1 MIGQL
6 RGILMSKQPPALMLD
21 VQGVGYELDAP
32 MTTFYDLP
40 KEGEE
45 LMLHTHLVVREDAQL
60 LFGFSTENQRNL
72 FRHLL
77 KISGIGPRVGLAI
90 LSGLSV
96 KEFRLCINGE
106 DVVRL
111 TKVPGIGRKTAE
123 RVILEL
129 RGKQLPGMSADD
141 DAAIAGSVDD
151 IRADAISALT
161 ALGYRAKDA
170 EKVIGQLA
178 DQSETGKTLSS
189 ESLIRHALQALS
201 GGSR

>member
-6 RGILMSKQPPALMLD
+6 RGILLSKQPPALMLD

-40 KEGEE
+40 MEGVE
-45 LMLHTHLVVREDAQL
+45 LMLYTHLVVREDAQL

-129 RGKQLPGMSADD
+129 RGKQLPGMSGDEEVAV
-141 DAAIAGSVDD
+141 AGSNDE

-170 EKVIGQLA
+170 EKVIGRLA
-178 DQSETGKTLSS
+178 DQSAGAEAVSS
-189 ESLIRHALQALS
+189 ESLIRLALQSMS

>member
-1 MIGQL
+1 
-6 RGILMSKQPPALMLD
+6 MLD
-21 VQGVGYELDAP
+21 VQGVGYELEAP

-40 KEGEE
+40 REGVE

-77 KISGIGPRVGLAI
+77 RISGIGPRVGLAI

-129 RGKQLPGMSADD
+129 RGKQLPGMSADED
-141 DAAIAGSVDD
+141 VAVAGSTDE

-178 DQSETGKTLSS
+178 DQSDASEALSS
-189 ESLIRHALQALS
+189 ESLIRQALQSMS

>member
-6 RGILMSKQPPALMLD
+6 RGILLSKQPPALMLN
-21 VQGVGYELDAP
+21 VQGVGYELEAP

-40 KEGEE
+40 QEGTE

-77 KISGIGPRVGLAI
+77 RISGIGPRVGLAI

-96 KEFRLCINGE
+96 QEFRLCINSE

-129 RGKQLPGMSADD
+129 RGKQLPGMAGDE
-141 DAAIAGSVDD
+141 DAAVTGSTDD
-151 IRADAISALT
+151 IRTDAVSALT

-170 EKVIGQLA
+170 EKVVGQLS
-178 DQSETGKTLSS
+178 DQSGVGERLSS
-189 ESLIRHALQALS
+189 ESLIRQALQAMS

>member
-6 RGILMSKQPPALMLD
+6 RGILLSKQPPALMLD

-40 KEGEE
+40 EEGSE
-45 LMLHTHLVVREDAQL
+45 LLLHTHLVVREDAQL

-96 KEFRLCINGE
+96 HEFRLCVNGE

-129 RGKQLPGMSADD
+129 RGKQLPGMSVDD
-141 DAAIAGSVDD
+141 DIAVAGSADE
-151 IRADAISALT
+151 IRKDAISALT
-161 ALGYRAKDA
+161 ALGYRTKEA
-170 EKVIGQLA
+170 EKVINQLA
-178 DQSETGKTLSS
+178 DQADASDLLSS
-189 ESLIRHALQALS
+189 EFLIRQALQSMS

>member
-6 RGILMSKQPPALMLD
+6 RGILLSKQPPALMLD

-40 KEGEE
+40 KEGAE

-129 RGKQLPGMSADD
+129 RGKQLPGMSGDED
-141 DAAIAGSVDD
+141 LAIAGSSDD
-151 IRADAISALT
+151 IRIDAVSALT

-178 DQSETGKTLSS
+178 EQADGSEGLSS
-189 ESLIRHALQALS
+189 ESLIRQALQAMS

>member
-6 RGILMSKQPPALMLD
+6 RGTLLSKQPPALLLD

-40 KEGEE
+40 AEGSE

-96 KEFRLCINGE
+96 KEFRLCINAE

-111 TKVPGIGRKTAE
+111 IKVPGIGRKTAE

-129 RGKQLPGMSADD
+129 RGKQLPGMVAGEE
-141 DAAIAGSVDD
+141 AVVAGSSDE
-151 IRADAISALT
+151 IRGDAISALT
-161 ALGYRAKDA
+161 ALGYRMKDA
-170 EKVIGQLA
+170 EKVIGRLA
-178 DQSETGKTLSS
+178 DQFDSTDSMSS
-189 ESLIRHALQALS
+189 EVLIRQALQSLS
-201 GGSR
+201 GGAR

>member
-6 RGILMSKQPPALMLD
+6 RGVLLSKQPPALMLN
-21 VQGVGYELDAP
+21 VQGVGYELEAP

-40 KEGEE
+40 QEGSE

-141 DAAIAGSVDD
+141 DIVRTGSPDD
-151 IRADAISALT
+151 TRADAISALT
-161 ALGYRAKDA
+161 ALGYREKDA

-178 DQSETGKTLSS
+178 DQSDASEPLSS
-189 ESLIRHALQALS
+189 ESLIRQALQSMS

>member
-6 RGILMSKQPPALMLD
+6 RGILLSKHPPALMLD

-40 KEGEE
+40 KEGAE

-60 LFGFSTENQRNL
+60 LFGFSTENQRDL

-129 RGKQLPGMSADD
+129 RGKQLPGMSADED
-141 DAAIAGSVDD
+141 VAIAGSSDE
-151 IRADAISALT
+151 IRTDAISALT

-170 EKVIGQLA
+170 EKVIGRLA
-178 DQSETGKTLSS
+178 DQSDGSEGLSS
-189 ESLIRHALQALS
+189 ESLIRQALQAMS

>member
-6 RGILMSKQPPALMLD
+6 RGILLSKQPPALMLD

-40 KEGEE
+40 EEGSE
-45 LMLHTHLVVREDAQL
+45 LLLHTHLVVREDAQL

-96 KEFRLCINGE
+96 NEFRLCVNGE

-129 RGKQLPGMSADD
+129 RGKQLPGMSVDD
-141 DAAIAGSVDD
+141 DIAVAGSADE
-151 IRADAISALT
+151 IRKDAISALT
-161 ALGYRAKDA
+161 ALGYRTKEA
-170 EKVIGQLA
+170 EKVINQLA
-178 DQSETGKTLSS
+178 DQADASETLSS
-189 ESLIRHALQALS
+189 EFLIRQALQSMS

>member
-6 RGILMSKQPPALMLD
+6 RGILLFKQPPALILD

-40 KEGEE
+40 KEGGE

-106 DVVRL
+106 DVARL

-129 RGKQLPGMSADD
+129 RGKQLPGMSADED
-141 DAAIAGSVDD
+141 VAAAGGSDE

-178 DQSETGKTLSS
+178 DQSEGSEGMSS
-189 ESLIRHALQALS
+189 ESLIRQALQAMS
-201 GGSR
+201 GGAR

>member
-6 RGILMSKQPPALMLD
+6 RGILLSKQPPALMLN
-21 VQGVGYELDAP
+21 VQGVGYELEAP

-40 KEGEE
+40 QEGTE

-60 LFGFSTENQRNL
+60 LFGFSTVNQRDL

-77 KISGIGPRVGLAI
+77 RISGIGPRVGLAI

-96 KEFRLCINGE
+96 QEFRLCINSE

-111 TKVPGIGRKTAE
+111 TRVPGIGRKTAE

-129 RGKQLPGMSADD
+129 RGKQLPGMSA
-141 DAAIAGSVDD
+141 GDD
-151 IRADAISALT
+151 IAAGGDTDDMRADAISALT
-161 ALGYRAKDA
+161 ALGYRVKDA

-178 DQSETGKTLSS
+178 DQADGGETLSS
-189 ESLIRHALQALS
+189 ESLIRQALQSMS

>member
-6 RGILMSKQPPALMLD
+6 RGILLSKQPPALMMD

-40 KEGEE
+40 EEGSE

-96 KEFRLCINGE
+96 NEFRLCVNGE
-106 DVVRL
+106 DVLRL

-129 RGKQLPGMSADD
+129 RGKQLPGMSVDD
-141 DAAIAGSVDD
+141 DLVVAGSVDE
-151 IRADAISALT
+151 IRNDAISALT

-170 EKVIGQLA
+170 EKVINQLA
-178 DQSETGKTLSS
+178 DRSDASETLSS
-189 ESLIRHALQALS
+189 EFLIRQALQSMS

>member
-40 KEGEE
+40 QEGAE

-141 DAAIAGSVDD
+141 DVAVAGSVDD

-161 ALGYRAKDA
+161 ALGYRVKDA

-178 DQSETGKTLSS
+178 DQHEGSEELSS
-189 ESLIRHALQALS
+189 ESLIRQALQALS

>member
-6 RGILMSKQPPALMLD
+6 RGILLSKQPPALMLD

-40 KEGEE
+40 EEGSE

-96 KEFRLCINGE
+96 NEFRLCVNGE

-129 RGKQLPGMSADD
+129 RGKQLPGMSVDD
-141 DAAIAGSVDD
+141 DVAVAGSIDE
-151 IRADAISALT
+151 IRNDAISALT
-161 ALGYRAKDA
+161 ALGYRIKDA
-170 EKVIGQLA
+170 EKLINQLA
-178 DQSETGKTLSS
+178 DQSDASEALSS
-189 ESLIRHALQALS
+189 EFLIRQALQSMS

>member
-6 RGILMSKQPPALMLD
+6 RGILLSKQPPALMLD

-40 KEGEE
+40 QEGVE

-129 RGKQLPGMSADD
+129 RGKQLPGMSEGDD
-141 DAAIAGSVDD
+141 VPTPGSSDE
-151 IRADAISALT
+151 IRSDAISALT
-161 ALGYRAKDA
+161 ALGYRGKEA
-170 EKVIGQLA
+170 EKIITKLA
-178 DQSETGKTLSS
+178 EQSDGSEALTS
-189 ESLIRHALQALS
+189 ESLIRQALQSMS

>member
-6 RGILMSKQPPALMLD
+6 RGVLLSKQPPALMLN
-21 VQGVGYELDAP
+21 VQGVGYELEAP

-40 KEGEE
+40 QEGSE

-141 DAAIAGSVDD
+141 DIVRTGSPDD
-151 IRADAISALT
+151 TRADAISALT
-161 ALGYRAKDA
+161 ALGYREKDA
-170 EKVIGQLA
+170 EKVIGQFA
-178 DQSETGKTLSS
+178 DQSDASEPLSS
-189 ESLIRHALQALS
+189 ESLIRQALQSMS

>member
-6 RGILMSKQPPALMLD
+6 RGILLSKQPPALMLD

-40 KEGEE
+40 EEGSE

-96 KEFRLCINGE
+96 NEFRLCVNGE

-129 RGKQLPGMSADD
+129 RGKQLPGMSVDD
-141 DAAIAGSVDD
+141 DVAVAGSIDE
-151 IRADAISALT
+151 IRNDAISALT
-161 ALGYRAKDA
+161 ALGYRIKDA
-170 EKVIGQLA
+170 EKVINQLA
-178 DQSETGKTLSS
+178 DQSDASEALSS
-189 ESLIRHALQALS
+189 EFLIRQALQSMS

>member
-6 RGILMSKQPPALMLD
+6 RGILLSKQPPALMLD
-21 VQGVGYELDAP
+21 VQGVGYELEAP

-40 KEGEE
+40 REGVE

-77 KISGIGPRVGLAI
+77 RISGIGPRVGLAI

-96 KEFRLCINGE
+96 KEFRLWINGE
-106 DVVRL
+106 DVGRL

-129 RGKQLPGMSADD
+129 RGKQLPGMSADED
-141 DAAIAGSVDD
+141 VAVAGSTDE
-151 IRADAISALT
+151 IRADAVSALT

-178 DQSETGKTLSS
+178 DQSDASEALSS
-189 ESLIRHALQALS
+189 ESLIRQALQSMS

>member
-6 RGILMSKQPPALMLD
+6 HGILLSKQPPALMLN
-21 VQGVGYELDAP
+21 VQGVGYELEAP

-40 KEGEE
+40 QEGSE

-96 KEFRLCINGE
+96 TEFRLCINCE

-111 TKVPGIGRKTAE
+111 TRVPGIGRKTAE

-129 RGKQLPGMSADD
+129 RGKQLPGMSGDE
-141 DAAIAGSVDD
+141 DAGVAGGSDEV
-151 IRADAISALT
+151 RADAISALT

-178 DQSETGKTLSS
+178 DQSDAAEKLSS
-189 ESLIRHALQALS
+189 ESLIRQALQAMS

>member
-6 RGILMSKQPPALMLD
+6 RGILLSKQPPALMMD

-40 KEGEE
+40 EEGSE

-96 KEFRLCINGE
+96 NEFRLCVNGE

-129 RGKQLPGMSADD
+129 RGKQLPGMSVDD
-141 DAAIAGSVDD
+141 DLAVAGSVDE
-151 IRADAISALT
+151 IRNDAISALT

-170 EKVIGQLA
+170 EKVINQLA
-178 DQSETGKTLSS
+178 DRSDASETLSS
-189 ESLIRHALQALS
+189 EFLIRQALQSMS

>member
-6 RGILMSKQPPALMLD
+6 RGILLSKQPPALMLD

-40 KEGEE
+40 EEGAE
-45 LMLHTHLVVREDAQL
+45 LLLHTHLVVREDAQL

-77 KISGIGPRVGLAI
+77 KITGIGPRVGLAI

-96 KEFRLCINGE
+96 NEFRLCVNGE

-129 RGKQLPGMSADD
+129 RGKQLPGMSVDD
-141 DAAIAGSVDD
+141 DIAVAGSADE
-151 IRADAISALT
+151 IRKDAISALT
-161 ALGYRAKDA
+161 ALGYRTKEA
-170 EKVIGQLA
+170 EKVINQLA
-178 DQSETGKTLSS
+178 DQADASEALSS
-189 ESLIRHALQALS
+189 EFLIRQALQSMS

>member
-6 RGILMSKQPPALMLD
+6 RGILLSKQPPALMLN
-21 VQGVGYELDAP
+21 VQGVGYELEAP

-40 KEGEE
+40 QEGSE
-45 LMLHTHLVVREDAQL
+45 LVLHTHLVVREDAQL

-77 KISGIGPRVGLAI
+77 RISGIGPRVGLAI

-96 KEFRLCINGE
+96 QEFRLCINSE

-129 RGKQLPGMSADD
+129 RGKQLPGMAADED
-141 DAAIAGSVDD
+141 TAATGSTDE

-161 ALGYRAKDA
+161 ALGYRANDA
-170 EKVIGQLA
+170 EKVIGKLA
-178 DQSETGKTLSS
+178 DKSGADETLSS
-189 ESLIRHALQALS
+189 ETLIRQALQVMS

>member
-6 RGILMSKQPPALMLD
+6 RGILLSKQPPALMLD

-40 KEGEE
+40 KEGAE

-129 RGKQLPGMSADD
+129 RGKELPGMSADED
-141 DAAIAGSVDD
+141 VAIAGSSNE
-151 IRADAISALT
+151 IRSDAISALT
-161 ALGYRAKDA
+161 ALGYRVKDS

-178 DQSETGKTLSS
+178 DQSDGSEGLSS
-189 ESLIRHALQALS
+189 ESLIRQALQAMS
-201 GGSR
+201 GGPR

>member
-6 RGILMSKQPPALMLD
+6 RGILLSKQPPALMLD

-40 KEGEE
+40 EEGSE

-96 KEFRLCINGE
+96 NEFRQCVNGE

-129 RGKQLPGMSADD
+129 RGKQLPGMSVDD
-141 DAAIAGSVDD
+141 DVAVAGSIDE
-151 IRADAISALT
+151 IRNDAISALT
-161 ALGYRAKDA
+161 ALGYRIKDA
-170 EKVIGQLA
+170 EKVINQLA
-178 DQSETGKTLSS
+178 DQSDASEALSS
-189 ESLIRHALQALS
+189 EFLIRQALQSMS

>member
-40 KEGEE
+40 QEGSE

-141 DAAIAGSVDD
+141 DVAAGSVDD
-151 IRADAISALT
+151 VRADAISALT

-178 DQSETGKTLSS
+178 DQSDAGEALSS
-189 ESLIRHALQALS
+189 ESLIRQALQAMS

>member
-6 RGILMSKQPPALMLD
+6 HGILLSKQPPALMLN
-21 VQGVGYELDAP
+21 VQGVGYELEAP

-40 KEGEE
+40 QEGSE

-96 KEFRLCINGE
+96 TEFRLCINCE

-111 TKVPGIGRKTAE
+111 TRVPGIGRKTAE

-129 RGKQLPGMSADD
+129 RGKQLPGMSGDE
-141 DAAIAGSVDD
+141 DAVVAGGSDGV
-151 IRADAISALT
+151 RADAISALT

-178 DQSETGKTLSS
+178 DQSDAAEKLSS
-189 ESLIRHALQALS
+189 ESLIRQALQAMS
-201 GGSR
+201 GGAR

>member
-6 RGILMSKQPPALMLD
+6 RGILLSKQPPALMLD

-40 KEGEE
+40 QVGSE

-106 DVVRL
+106 DIVRL

-129 RGKQLPGMSADD
+129 RGKLLPGMSANDDEEVTGSDD
-141 DAAIAGSVDD
+141 DV
-151 IRADAISALT
+151 RNDAISALA
-161 ALGYRAKDA
+161 ALGYREKDA
-170 EKVIGQLA
+170 EKVIGKLA
-178 DQSETGKTLSS
+178 DQGDAGDVMTS
-189 ESLIRHALQALS
+189 ESLIRQALQSMS

>member
-6 RGILMSKQPPALMLD
+6 RGILLSKQAPALMLD

-40 KEGEE
+40 QEGSE

-106 DVVRL
+106 DIVRL

-141 DAAIAGSVDD
+141 DVAVAGSDD
-151 IRADAISALT
+151 DVRNDAISALA
-161 ALGYRAKDA
+161 ALGYREKDA
-170 EKVIGQLA
+170 EKVVGKLA
-178 DQSETGKTLSS
+178 DQLDAGEAMTS
-189 ESLIRHALQALS
+189 ESLIRLALQTMS

>member
-6 RGILMSKQPPALMLD
+6 HGILLSKQPPALMLN
-21 VQGVGYELDAP
+21 VQGVGYELEAP

-40 KEGEE
+40 QEGSE

-96 KEFRLCINGE
+96 TEFRLCINCE

-111 TKVPGIGRKTAE
+111 TRVPGIGRKTAE

-129 RGKQLPGMSADD
+129 RGKQLPGMSGDE
-141 DAAIAGSVDD
+141 DAVVAGGSDEV
-151 IRADAISALT
+151 RADAISALT

-170 EKVIGQLA
+170 EKVISQLA
-178 DQSETGKTLSS
+178 DQSDAAEKLSS
-189 ESLIRHALQALS
+189 ESLIRQALQAMS
-201 GGSR
+201 GGAR

>member
-6 RGILMSKQPPALMLD
+6 RGILLSKQPPALMLN
-21 VQGVGYELDAP
+21 VQGVGYELEAP

-40 KEGEE
+40 QEGAE
-45 LMLHTHLVVREDAQL
+45 LILHTHLVVREDAQL

-77 KISGIGPRVGLAI
+77 RISGIGPRVGLAI

-96 KEFRLCINGE
+96 QEFRLCINSE

-129 RGKQLPGMSADD
+129 RGKQLPGMAGDE
-141 DAAIAGSVDD
+141 DAVASSTNDD
-151 IRADAISALT
+151 IRTDAISALT
-161 ALGYRAKDA
+161 ALGYREKDA
-170 EKVIGQLA
+170 EKIIAKLA
-178 DQSETGKTLSS
+178 DQSAVGETLSS
-189 ESLIRHALQALS
+189 ESLIRQALQAMS

>member
-6 RGILMSKQPPALMLD
+6 RGILLSKQPPALMLN
-21 VQGVGYELDAP
+21 VQGVGYELEAP

-40 KEGEE
+40 QEGAE
-45 LMLHTHLVVREDAQL
+45 LILHTHLVVREDAQL

-77 KISGIGPRVGLAI
+77 RISGIGPRVGLAI

-96 KEFRLCINGE
+96 QEFRLCINSE

-129 RGKQLPGMSADD
+129 RGKQLPGMAGDE
-141 DAAIAGSVDD
+141 DAVATSTNDD
-151 IRADAISALT
+151 IRTDAISALT
-161 ALGYRAKDA
+161 ALGYREKDA
-170 EKVIGQLA
+170 EKIIAKLA
-178 DQSETGKTLSS
+178 DQSAVGETLSS
-189 ESLIRHALQALS
+189 ESLIRQALQAMS

>member
-6 RGILMSKQPPALMLD
+6 RGILLSRQPPALMLD

-40 KEGEE
+40 EEGSE

-96 KEFRLCINGE
+96 NEFRLCVNGE

-129 RGKQLPGMSADD
+129 RGKQLPGMSVDGDTAV
-141 DAAIAGSVDD
+141 AGSVDE
-151 IRADAISALT
+151 IRNDAISALT
-161 ALGYRAKDA
+161 ALGYRIKDA
-170 EKVIGQLA
+170 EKVINQLA
-178 DQSETGKTLSS
+178 DQSDASEALSS
-189 ESLIRHALQALS
+189 EFLIRQALQSMS

>member
-40 KEGEE
+40 KEGAE

-129 RGKQLPGMSADD
+129 RGQQLPGMSADD
-141 DAAIAGSVDD
+141 DVAVAGSVDD
-151 IRADAISALT
+151 VRADAISALT

-178 DQSETGKTLSS
+178 DQSDAGETLSS
-189 ESLIRHALQALS
+189 ESLIRQALQAMS

>member
-6 RGILMSKQPPALMLD
+6 RGILLSKQPPALMLN
-21 VQGVGYELDAP
+21 VQGVGYELEAP

-40 KEGEE
+40 QEGTE

-77 KISGIGPRVGLAI
+77 RISGIGPRVGLAI

-96 KEFRLCINGE
+96 QEFRLCINSE

-129 RGKQLPGMSADD
+129 RGKQLPGMAGDE
-141 DAAIAGSVDD
+141 DAAVAGSTDD
-151 IRADAISALT
+151 IRTDAVSALT

-170 EKVIGQLA
+170 EKVVGQLS
-178 DQSETGKTLSS
+178 DQSEVGERLSS
-189 ESLIRHALQALS
+189 ESLIRQALQAMS

>member
-6 RGILMSKQPPALMLD
+6 RGILLSKQPPALMLN
-21 VQGVGYELDAP
+21 VQGVGYELEAP

-40 KEGEE
+40 QEGAE
-45 LMLHTHLVVREDAQL
+45 LILHTHLVVREDAQL

-77 KISGIGPRVGLAI
+77 RISGIGPRVGLAI

-96 KEFRLCINGE
+96 QEFRLCINSE

-129 RGKQLPGMSADD
+129 RGKQLPGM
-141 DAAIAGSVDD
+141 AGDEDTVASSTNDD
-151 IRADAISALT
+151 IRTDAISALT
-161 ALGYRAKDA
+161 ALGYREKDA
-170 EKVIGQLA
+170 EKIIAKLA
-178 DQSETGKTLSS
+178 DQSAVGETLSS
-189 ESLIRHALQALS
+189 ETLIRQALQAMS

>member
-6 RGILMSKQPPALMLD
+6 RGILLSKQPPALMLD

-40 KEGEE
+40 EEGSE
-45 LMLHTHLVVREDAQL
+45 LLLHTHLVVREDAQL

-96 KEFRLCINGE
+96 NEFRLCVNGE

-129 RGKQLPGMSADD
+129 RGKQLPGMSVDD
-141 DAAIAGSVDD
+141 DIAVAGSADE
-151 IRADAISALT
+151 IRKDAISALT
-161 ALGYRAKDA
+161 ALGYRTKEA
-170 EKVIGQLA
+170 EKVINQLA
-178 DQSETGKTLSS
+178 DQADASEALSS
-189 ESLIRHALQALS
+189 EFLIRQALQSMS

>member
-6 RGILMSKQPPALMLD
+6 RGILLSKQPPALMLD

-40 KEGEE
+40 KEGAE

-96 KEFRLCINGE
+96 KEFHLCINGE

-129 RGKQLPGMSADD
+129 RGKQLPGMSVDED
-141 DAAIAGSVDD
+141 VGIAGGSDE
-151 IRADAISALT
+151 IRSDAICALT
-161 ALGYRAKDA
+161 ALGYRARDA
-170 EKVIGQLA
+170 EKVIGHLA
-178 DQSETGKTLSS
+178 GQSDGSKGLSS
-189 ESLIRHALQALS
+189 ESLIRQALQVMS